1 MIDCEIQ
8 TYLKFNSGKQGGGGK
23 LSSLKFPN
31 QEISENLIWITTPRQ
46 FSNQTG
52 KKQ

>member
-8 TYLKFNSGKQGGGGK
+8 TYLKFNTEKQGGGFK
-23 LSSLKFPN
+23 VSSLKFPN
-31 QEISENLIWITTPRQ
+31 QEISESLIWITTPRQ